1 MTNEIVEQGFMLIF
15 NDRTQLEITKQE
27 KEMVEANIGN
37 DYISLS
43 GNIYRTFQ
51 FAKILSMEEFYKQYP
66 HNRPFENPYDL
77 TEEQLN
83 FTIDSYSSN
92 KATEQIIKG
101 LETYIDGRQ
110 YQGTQAPIEM
120 LNKYKRKI
128 YEKQTSKDGK

>member
-51 FAKILSMEEFYKQYP
+51 FAKILSMEDFYKQYP
-66 HNRPFENPYDL
+66 HNRPFENTYDIKEGEL
-77 TEEQLN
+77 DMSIKDYN
-83 FTIDSYSSN
+83 SS
-92 KATEQIIKG
+92 KATKQIIEG
-101 LETYIDGRQ
+101 LETYINGRQ

-128 YEKQTSKDGK
+128 YEKQTGKDGK